1 MVATAPEAR
10 PAAGGCQRLA
20 LARHMLEAV
29 PRRVGPT
36 WAEVGIRNAGFRKT
50 VNALQFALSWGL
62 ATAELGREPATV
74 DEFAQV
80 MKVSR
85 RTAFRDQE
93 HFREAFPSETT
104 PSRMNI
110 LTGAQKRYDEAYKR
124 LKELGAAERA
134 SEHVAFH
141 VGASLADV

>member
-10 PAAGGCQRLA
+10 PAAGCQPVA
-20 LARHMLEAV
+20 LDWHMLVVVA
-29 PRRVGPT
+29 RRVGPT

-50 VNALQFALSWGL
+50 VTALKFALSWGL
-62 ATAELGREPATV
+62 ATAELGREPVTV

-80 MKVSR
+80 MKLSR

-104 PSRMNI
+104 PTRMNV
-110 LTGAQKRYDEAYKR
+110 LTGAQKRYDETYNR
-124 LKELGAAERA
+124 LQEVGAAERA
-134 SEHVAFH
+134 SEHVAFD

>member
-1 MVATAPEAR
+1 
-10 PAAGGCQRLA
+10 
-20 LARHMLEAV
+20 MLVAV
-29 PRRVGPT
+29 PKRVRPT

-50 VNALQFALSWGL
+50 VNALKFALSWGL
-62 ATAELGREPATV
+62 ATAELGREPTTV

-80 MKVSR
+80 MKLSR

-104 PSRMNI
+104 PARINI
-110 LTGAQKRYDEAYKR
+110 MTGAQERYDETYKR
-124 LKELGAAERA
+124 LKEAGAAERA
-134 SEHVAFH
+134 LEHVAFD